1 MLRLLSR
8 KFLQGE
14 NFSLQ
19 SIIFMLNYNL
29 FKYNLN
35 LLIYFKFFGLKLRAQ
50 EVFKVNQNLEF
61 CYRN

>member
-29 FKYNLN
+29 FKFNLH
-35 LLIYFKFFGLKLRAQ
+35 LLIYFKFFGLKIRAQ
-50 EVFKVNQNLEF
+50 EVFEVHQDLEL

>member
-8 KFLQGE
+8 KFLQGD

-19 SIIFMLNYNL
+19 SILFMLNYNL
-29 FKYNLN
+29 FEFNLY

-50 EVFKVNQNLEF
+50 EVFEVNQDLEL
-61 CYRN
+61 